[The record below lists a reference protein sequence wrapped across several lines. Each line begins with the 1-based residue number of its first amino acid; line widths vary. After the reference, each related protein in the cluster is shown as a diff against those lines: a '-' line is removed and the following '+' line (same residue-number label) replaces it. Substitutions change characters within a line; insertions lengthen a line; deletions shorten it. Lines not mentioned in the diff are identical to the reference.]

1 MKKEKIQFLIDYLVD
16 HAAKIDTEAS
26 WLDEMLNDAA
36 ISPPD
41 RVLKVVERE
50 ALDVA
55 NLCRRLQ
62 ELVGD
67 EQ

>member
-1 MKKEKIQFLIDYLVD
+1 MKKKEEMRSLVSD
-16 HAAKIDTEAS
+16 LADLAAKIDTEAS

-41 RVLKVVERE
+41 RVLKVMERE

-55 NLCRRLQ
+55 NLCRELQ
-62 ELVGD
+62 ELVGV
-67 EQ
+67 